1 MVRLITKV
9 QSTDGA
15 NTNRFFR
22 AKTPVRHKAFV
33 QWIHERLLI
42 EERKLKFY
50 GNIVSLFYKI
60 AWNISFALAF
70 VLNVMLLVQS
80 EILDNDQLNYAV
92 QILTIFGKIS
102 LILTN

>member
-1 MVRLITKV
+1 M
-9 QSTDGA
+9 
-15 NTNRFFR
+15 
-22 AKTPVRHKAFV
+22 RHKAFV

-80 EILDNDQLNYAV
+80 EIFDNDQLNYSV
-92 QILTIFGKIS
+92 EIITIFGKLFSCI
-102 LILTN
+102 TNHF